1 MVFYAVAKGRTTG
14 IFLNWPDC
22 NEQVKGFPNAIFK
35 KFDSKKLAEDFIQSN
50 GTHGTS
56 SNENVE
62 KTITSFYSVGPMC
75 KEEFIPDYYVYTD
88 GSCINNGKENA
99 IGGIGIFFGLA
110 DERNLSQRLE
120 GKQTNN
126 TSELMAIITTYFI
139 IENDILQGKKIMIVS
154 DSEYAINCASNYRAK
169 ENTPNKELVKQIY
182 DLYKGRT
189 NVRFI
194 HIDAHTGK
202 TDIHSIGNDNADR
215 LANIAVGIVE
225 KNKIYLVVPFTQ
237 KDEIKKLGGLWD
249 SNKKKWFIY
258 DNNINKEEILL
269 EYIPVKI

>member
-1 MVFYAVAKGRTTG
+1 MVFYAVAKGRTSG
-14 IFLNWPDC
+14 IFLTWPDC

-35 KFDSKKLAEDFIQSN
+35 KFDTKELAEDFIQSN
-50 GTHGTS
+50 GTYGRS
-56 SNENVE
+56 SSENVE
-62 KTITSFYSVGPMC
+62 KTITSFYSTGPEC

-99 IGGIGIFFGLA
+99 VGGIGIFFGLD
-110 DERNLSQRLE
+110 DERNVSQRLE

-126 TSELMAIITTYFI
+126 TAELMAIITTYFI
-139 IENDILQGKKIMIVS
+139 IENDILQGKKIMVVS
-154 DSEYAINCASNYRAK
+154 DSEYAINCASNYRSK
-169 ENTPNKELVKQIY
+169 ENISNKELVKQIY

-215 LANIAVGIVE
+215 LANMAVGVVE
-225 KNKIYLVVPFTQ
+225 NNKIYLVVPFTK

-258 DNNINKEEILL
+258 DNNIDKEQILL
-269 EYIPVKI
+269 QYKSI